1 MSRLDVPQARTSQ
14 GFPSGGAEMKLIGAA
29 VAVVGLC
36 ALTAAA
42 QEIKTTTK
50 EKTKIDIKDGKRVE
64 MGGCV
69 ARSADGHY
77 ILTNDVGGLKY
88 LLVADDNLSK
98 YVGRRVEV
106 KGLATDKGDAKVTI
120 EKSVGTSGEIGGR
133 KLDDHTTKTKTE
145 IEGDI
150 AMPYLGV
157 KSIKKLSNS
166 CG

>member
-1 MSRLDVPQARTSQ
+1 
-14 GFPSGGAEMKLIGAA
+14 MKLIGAA
-29 VAVVGLC
+29 IAIASVC
-36 ALTAAA
+36 AWSVAA

-64 MGGCV
+64 VGGCV
-69 ARSADGHY
+69 NATADGRFV
-77 ILTNDVGGLKY
+77 LTNDVGGLKY
-88 LLVADDNLSK
+88 LLVSDDNLSK

-106 KGLATDKGDAKVTI
+106 KGVAADKGDGKVTI
-120 EKSVGTSGEIGGR
+120 EKSVATSGEAGDR
-133 KLDDHTTKTKTE
+133 KLDDQKTKTKTE
-145 IEGDI
+145 IEGDL

>member
-1 MSRLDVPQARTSQ
+1 
-14 GFPSGGAEMKLIGAA
+14 MKLIGAA
-29 VAVVGLC
+29 AAIIGLC
-36 ALTAAA
+36 TWTAAA

-50 EKTKIDIKDGKRVE
+50 EKTKIDIKDGRRIEV
-64 MGGCV
+64 GGCV
-69 ARSADGHY
+69 GRGLDGHLV
-77 ILTNDVGGLKY
+77 LTNDVGGLKY
-88 LLVADDNLSK
+88 LLVSDDNLSK

-106 KGLATDKGDAKVTI
+106 KGIATDNGDAKVVI
-120 EKSVGTSGEIGGR
+120 EKSVGTSGEIAGK